1 MEAASASEALLSML
15 RELSYR
21 KGTFQLASGRTSD
34 FFIDCKTTV
43 LRARG
48 HVLAGQAL
56 LEAIRELDDAPAAV
70 AGVALG
76 GCPLA
81 SAVSYASAAEGAAL
95 DAVYVRKS
103 AKAHGTARTI
113 EGAAHLPAG
122 ANLVLVEDTV
132 TTGGSSLRAVKQ
144 LEDAGFAV
152 CAVLALVDR
161 EEGAK
166 ESFAEAGVPFRALFL
181 RSQF

>member
-1 MEAASASEALLSML
+1 MALLAML
-15 RELSYR
+15 REHSYR

-43 LRARG
+43 LRAEG
-48 HVLAGQAL
+48 HVLAGRAL
-56 LEAIRELDDAPAAV
+56 LDAIRSLDAEPVAV

-81 SAVSYASAAEGAAL
+81 SAVAYCSVGDGPPI

-103 AKAHGTARTI
+103 AKGHGTARSI
-113 EGAAHLPAG
+113 EGAAHLTPG
-122 ANLVLVEDTV
+122 APLVLVEDTV
-132 TTGGSSLRAVKQ
+132 TTGGSSLRAVEQ
-144 LEDAGFAV
+144 LQNAGFEV
-152 CAVLALVDR
+152 VAVLALVDR

-166 ESFAEAGVPFRALFL
+166 DAFAAAGVSFKALYS
-181 RSQF
+181 RSEF

>member
-1 MEAASASEALLSML
+1 VDLLAML
-15 RELSYR
+15 RAHSYR

-43 LRARG
+43 LRAEG
-48 HVLAGQAL
+48 HVLAGRAL
-56 LEAIRELDDAPAAV
+56 LEAIRSLDSNPVAV

-81 SAVSYASAAEGAAL
+81 SAVAYCSMEEGCPI

-103 AKAHGTARTI
+103 AKDHGTGRSI
-113 EGAAHLPAG
+113 EGAGHLAAG
-122 ANLVLVEDTV
+122 AVMVLVEDTV
-132 TTGGSSLRAVKQ
+132 TTGGSSLRAVEQ
-144 LEDAGFAV
+144 LQKAGYNVA
-152 CAVLALVDR
+152 AVLALVDR

-166 ESFAEAGVPFRALFL
+166 AAFEAAGVPFRALYS
-181 RSQF
+181 RSEF